1 MVINKTINFDK
12 WSDIMKPYYKQLFY
26 IGIAFI
32 TLVIAS
38 FFLFQIENQSARFKI
53 YPEFLGGRAGVM
65 KDMAMA
71 IIVFV
76 LYLFCLSIWWN
87 SIRIRV
93 IQIGVR
99 MYLFMIHAT
108 MLFYIIHFFLIISIY
123 DTNILL
129 LRISGYFVS
138 IPFFF
143 IPIFGYYASLY
154 LGKESVKFTWK
165 EYILLIPAI
174 IFTILFLS
182 SEAHE
187 LLFIKI
193 PGEKQPNLQFHT
205 TILTGFVFVWIF
217 IMETMKSWHIYKI
230 SGGAKR
236 LVFFRMLPFLI
247 VLLDGIYILPIYV
260 NSLVV
265 QYEVIEGMCS
275 FFLMEILVWESCIAM
290 GMVQVN
296 SYHKE
301 VFDISTVSMQ
311 ITDDNG
317 DLFRVSRGAKPISKE
332 DFVDLKK
339 YDVIYENNVIE
350 KHISKLSTGY
360 LIWQKDVREL
370 NYYIHELEEIQK
382 KLHNEYEIK
391 RLENDVTI
399 EQAKIKER
407 ERIYNVLRMR
417 LSSQSEFVREKLK
430 ELYGKKQSDLKDN
443 LGKIILAV
451 TYIKRYGNLYLLTE
465 NSKYIYVAELRLCF
479 AEIKQALDE
488 LDIKTDLEFNIPENE
503 NVLSSFCLECCNI
516 WQHAVEYLDFKMSE
530 VLFLVNPNGMVNKGG
545 LYFIISIIKG
555 MDMCGKSFVEYI
567 NNKIGR
573 NNYLVYET
581 SEGLVIEL
589 EYSYS

>member
-1 MVINKTINFDK
+1 M
-12 WSDIMKPYYKQLFY
+12 
-26 IGIAFI
+26 
-32 TLVIAS
+32 
-38 FFLFQIENQSARFKI
+38 
-53 YPEFLGGRAGVM
+53 
-65 KDMAMA
+65 
-71 IIVFV
+71 
-76 LYLFCLSIWWN
+76 
-87 SIRIRV
+87 
-93 IQIGVR
+93 
-99 MYLFMIHAT
+99 
-108 MLFYIIHFFLIISIY
+108 
-123 DTNILL
+123 
-129 LRISGYFVS
+129 
-138 IPFFF
+138 
-143 IPIFGYYASLY
+143 
-154 LGKESVKFTWK
+154 
-165 EYILLIPAI
+165 
-174 IFTILFLS
+174 
-182 SEAHE
+182 
-187 LLFIKI
+187 
-193 PGEKQPNLQFHT
+193 
-205 TILTGFVFVWIF
+205 
-217 IMETMKSWHIYKI
+217 
-230 SGGAKR
+230 
-236 LVFFRMLPFLI
+236 
-247 VLLDGIYILPIYV
+247 
-260 NSLVV
+260 
-265 QYEVIEGMCS
+265 
-275 FFLMEILVWESCIAM
+275 
-290 GMVQVN
+290 N

-311 ITDDNG
+311 ITDDIGN
-317 DLFRVSRGAKPISKE
+317 LFRVSRGAKPISKE

-465 NSKYIYVAELRLCF
+465 NSKYIYVAELKLCF

-488 LDIKTDLEFNIPENE
+488 LNITTDLEFNIPENE

-555 MDMCGKSFVEYI
+555 MNMYDKSFVEYI
-567 NNKIGR
+567 NDKIGR